1 MKALYFAW
9 LRERVGK
16 SEEEI
21 QPPASV
27 STVADLIVWLSA
39 RDETYAHAFEKRNVI
54 RAAIDHAHVR
64 HDAKIFGAKEIAFFP
79 PMTGG

>member
-21 QPPASV
+21 APPAGV
-27 STVADLIVWLSA
+27 ATVGDLIAWLSA
-39 RDETYAHAFEKRNVI
+39 KDETYAHAFEKKSVI
-54 RAAIDHAHVR
+54 RAAIDHAHVS
-64 HDAKIFGAKEIAFFP
+64 HDAKIAGAREIAFFP